1 MAMTLNSEEQTRVN
15 NVYNEREK
23 ALAENNSMYEGL
35 INNAGELRDQQNAYL
50 AQQEQIQNQNLDLQL
65 ENQKQMID
73 KQKEEASQ
81 NKKVEENKA
90 LNTYLAY
97 TNPYGSQAEALASK
111 GLTGSGV
118 NSYERLG
125 ALVSYQNRVAT
136 ANANLQKAF
145 DNYNLAYD
153 QAVRERDVQ
162 KGQNAL
168 KKLELQLQA
177 NQDYMNTVSNYKQ
190 SQFSNAQSIRN
201 TYMDQYN
208 NVYNQ
213 ILNEQKQAEA
223 ARQWAAEYQLEKK
236 KLNSQ
241 TLQVNGGS
249 GVNGSYTGVNT
260 NYDDPRLAVEVYQ
273 YASPTLS
280 GKDKNWYNNDFERHS
295 YQAKDLLWVVDKAV
309 DEGKLSPDGRDRI
322 LDSYSQNASSR
333 YSWNGYGKN

>member
-65 ENQKQMID
+65 ENQKQLID
-73 KQKEEASQ
+73 KQKEEATQS
-81 NKKVEENKA
+81 KKVEENKA

-136 ANANLQKAF
+136 ANANLQKAI
-145 DNYNLAYD
+145 DNYNLTYD

-177 NQDYMNTVSNYKQ
+177 NQDYMNTVANYKQ
-190 SQFSNAQSIRN
+190 NQFSNAQSIRN

-208 NVYNQ
+208 NVYSQ

-223 ARQWAAEYQLEKK
+223 ARQWAAEYQLAKQK
-236 KLNSQ
+236 AAYQTIPGDSSGIYGDNS
-241 TLQVNGGS
+241 GGS
-249 GVNGSYTGVNT
+249 T
-260 NYDDPRLAVEVYQ
+260 NYDDPRLAIEVYQ
-273 YASPTLS
+273 FTSPTLS
-280 GKDKNWYNNDFERHS
+280 GSDKEWYNNNFEQHS
-295 YQAKDLLWVVDKAV
+295 YKAKDLLWVVDNAV
-309 DEGKLSPDGRDRI
+309 AEGKLSEKGKDRI

-333 YSWNGYGKN
+333 FSWNGYGK